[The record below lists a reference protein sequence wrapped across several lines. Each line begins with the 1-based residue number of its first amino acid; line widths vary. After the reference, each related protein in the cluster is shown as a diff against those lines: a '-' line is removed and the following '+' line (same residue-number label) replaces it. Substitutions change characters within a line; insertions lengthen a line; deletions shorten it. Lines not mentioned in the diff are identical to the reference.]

1 METSQKSKQKKLTV
15 FMARVELKVRFPGQ
29 WLLLYVAAEE
39 GNARVPDLGWGG
51 VGGPGGQSQV
61 SVHESTTVSA
71 D

>member
-1 METSQKSKQKKLTV
+1 
-15 FMARVELKVRFPGQ
+15 MARVELKVRFPGQ

-51 VGGPGGQSQV
+51 YGPRGQSQV

>member
-1 METSQKSKQKKLTV
+1 
-15 FMARVELKVRFPGQ
+15 MARVELKVRFPGQ

-51 VGGPGGQSQV
+51 NGPGGQSQV

>member
-1 METSQKSKQKKLTV
+1 
-15 FMARVELKVRFPGQ
+15 MARVELKVRFPGQ

-51 VGGPGGQSQV
+51 EGGVGPGGQSQV

>member
-1 METSQKSKQKKLTV
+1 
-15 FMARVELKVRFPGQ
+15 MARVELKVRFPGQ

-39 GNARVPDLGWGG
+39 GNARVGVGG
-51 VGGPGGQSQV
+51 VGPGGQSQV

>member
-1 METSQKSKQKKLTV
+1 
-15 FMARVELKVRFPGQ
+15 MARVELKVRFPGQ

-39 GNARVPDLGWGG
+39 GNARVPFLGWG
-51 VGGPGGQSQV
+51 GGPGGQSQV